1 MLGTSGAKEQM
12 VDVSQI
18 DSKIKAFLFIREVQ
32 CITEIQNKQTN
43 KQPKNIFWVIISEF
57 LPTNIYFLKNN
68 SNLRN

>member
-32 CITEIQNKQTN
+32 CITEIQNKTN
-43 KQPKNIFWVIISEF
+43 KKHLLGYYLRIS
-57 LPTNIYFLKNN
+57 TY
-68 SNLRN
+68 

>member
-43 KQPKNIFWVIISEF
+43 NQKTSFGLLSQNFYLLTYIS
-57 LPTNIYFLKNN
+57 
-68 SNLRN
+68 

>member
-32 CITEIQNKQTN
+32 CITEIQNKQTT
-43 KQPKNIFWVIISEF
+43 NIFSVIISEF

>member
-43 KQPKNIFWVIISEF
+43 KKHLLGYYLRIS
-57 LPTNIYFLKNN
+57 TY
-68 SNLRN
+68 

>member
-18 DSKIKAFLFIREVQ
+18 DSKIKAFLFIRELQ
-32 CITEIQNKQTN
+32 CITEIQNKQT
-43 KQPKNIFWVIISEF
+43 KNIFWVIISKF

>member
-32 CITEIQNKQTN
+32 CITEIQNKQT
-43 KQPKNIFWVIISEF
+43 KNIFWVIISEF